1 MEKIEELAKFLECD
15 VEDIVEGYDEDH
27 FEYGGQ
33 EYAVYTDSEADD
45 AAYNDIENSIEDM
58 GLEAFTPSFQDWIVE
73 NALDNENWFEEALQ
87 EDMEYY
93 VDEMEEDEL
102 IQELLQNGYIQGDDI
117 HYDSDD
123 EDEEYPILND
133 DVDLDDAKEQ
143 YIAYLVRNAGDPYQW
158 FVSNFGQDQVRKLI
172 KDGTIGLDT
181 DAIVK
186 ECLSVDGRGHF
197 LSYYDGKELYLGDDL
212 YAYRQN

>member
-27 FEYGGQ
+27 FEYGDQ

-45 AAYNDIENSIEDM
+45 AAYNDIENSIDEM

-73 NALDNENWFEEALQ
+73 NALDNENWFEGALQ

-102 IQELLQNGYIQGDDI
+102 IQELLQNGFIRGDDI

-143 YIAYLVRNAGDPYQW
+143 YTAYLVENAGDPYQW
-158 FVSNFGQDQVRKLI
+158 FVSNFGQEQVRRLI

-181 DAIVK
+181 DAIVE
-186 ECLSVDGRGHF
+186 ECLSLDGRGHF
-197 LSYYDGKELYLGDDL
+197 LSGYDGKELYLGDDL